1 MSNGVKGLKHTKES
15 KTNMTDTQQVIEIAI
30 RRGWDRI
37 YADIDHLKEVRISE
51 NNALF
56 FDGDGRKLRIP
67 VAEIFLAPLF
77 WQALGKEMG
86 WVGDGLC
93 PYRRNH
99 ESPCDYC
106 DNTWKDNWH
115 SFIETIASGGT
126 IEQWSE
132 SILKGKK

>member
-1 MSNGVKGLKHTKES
+1 MTGFQVKITRCKDFG
-15 KTNMTDTQQVIEIAI
+15 MTHTQQLIEVAI
-30 RRGWDRI
+30 KGGWKLFGVFYKDLRFVDGAWELQDYEANDWQFPI
-37 YADIDHLKEVRISE
+37 EV
-51 NNALF
+51 ALL
-56 FDGDGRKLRIP
+56 D
-67 VAEIFLAPLF
+67 PLF

-86 WVGDGLC
+86 LVGDGLC

-115 SFIETIASGGT
+115 SLIDTLASGGT
-126 IEQWSE
+126 IEQWAD